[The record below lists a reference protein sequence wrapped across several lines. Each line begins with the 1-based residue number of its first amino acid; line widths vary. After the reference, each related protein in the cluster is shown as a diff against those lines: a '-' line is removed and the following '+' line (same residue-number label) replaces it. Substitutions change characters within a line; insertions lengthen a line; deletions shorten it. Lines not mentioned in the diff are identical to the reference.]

1 MTKFKQKLAE
11 DQSAKMKEEKDKN
24 GNSKLLSQE
33 IQYATMKK
41 ELSKTKQAIIVL
53 WVIMGLNFAV
63 ALFKIVIGTIANSG
77 SIIADG
83 YHSLSDGSGNIVG
96 IVGLSIAGRPIDNSH
111 PYGHKKF
118 ETISSMIIGMLLF
131 VVGSKVAINSITNI
145 IHPKTPEIS
154 TISFAVMICT
164 LVVNI
169 FVVWYERSQGLKLS
183 SDVLVSD
190 SEHTKSD
197 ILITCGVILTMI
209 LLRLGVPPVID
220 GCVSLL
226 ISVFIFKASFEIF
239 TEATKTL
246 TDSAVLSSQE
256 IHDATMSCEEVMA
269 CHKIRSRGRKDEV
282 YVDLHVLV
290 VPEMSVSEAH
300 ALQHKIE
307 KVLKSK
313 FGEQTSAII
322 HVEPYDKTFHKTE

>member
-1 MTKFKQKLAE
+1 MI
-11 DQSAKMKEEKDKN
+11 KET
-24 GNSKLLSQE
+24 GN
-33 IQYATMKK
+33 
-41 ELSKTKQAIIVL
+41 TKQAIWVL
-53 WVIMGLNFAV
+53 WIIMGLNFGV
-63 ALFKIVIGTIANSG
+63 AIFKIAIGTIANSG

-96 IVGLSIAGRPIDNSH
+96 IVGLSIAGRPIDNNH

-131 VVGSKVAINSITNI
+131 VVGSKVAFNSITNI

-154 TISFAVMICT
+154 MISFIVMIST
-164 LVVNI
+164 LIVNI
-169 FVVWYERSQGLKLS
+169 FVVIYERSQGIKLS

-197 ILITCGVILTMI
+197 VLITCGVIVTMI
-209 LLRLGVPPVID
+209 LLQMGVPPIID

-226 ISVFIFKASFEIF
+226 ISLFIFKASFEIF
-239 TEATKTL
+239 MEATKTL
-246 TDSAVLSSQE
+246 TDSAVLNSEE
-256 IHDATMSCEEVMA
+256 IYEVTMSCEEVKE

-282 YVDLHVLV
+282 FIDLHVLV
-290 VPEMSVSEAH
+290 TPDMKVSEAH

-307 KVLKSK
+307 NVLKSK
-313 FGEQTSAII
+313 FGSQTSTII
-322 HVEPYDKTFHKTE
+322 HLEPYESV

>member
-1 MTKFKQKLAE
+1 MN
-11 DQSAKMKEEKDKN
+11 KETRN
-24 GNSKLLSQE
+24 
-33 IQYATMKK
+33 
-41 ELSKTKQAIIVL
+41 TKQAIWVL
-53 WVIMGLNFAV
+53 WIIMGLNFGV
-63 ALFKIVIGTIANSG
+63 AIFKIAIGTIANSG

-96 IVGLSIAGRPIDNSH
+96 IVGLSIAGRPIDNNH

-131 VVGSKVAINSITNI
+131 VVGSKVAFNSITNI

-154 TISFAVMICT
+154 MISFVVMIST
-164 LVVNI
+164 LIVNI
-169 FVVWYERSQGLKLS
+169 FVVIYERSQGIKLS

-197 ILITCGVILTMI
+197 VLITCGVIVTMI
-209 LLRLGVPPVID
+209 LLQMGVPPIID

-226 ISVFIFKASFEIF
+226 ISLFIFKASFEIF
-239 TEATKTL
+239 MEATKTL
-246 TDSAVLSSQE
+246 TDSAVLNSEE
-256 IHDATMSCEEVMA
+256 IYEVTMSCEEVKE

-282 YVDLHVLV
+282 FIDLHVLV
-290 VPEMSVSEAH
+290 IPDMKVSEAH

-307 KVLKSK
+307 NVLKSK
-313 FGEQTSAII
+313 FGSQISAII
-322 HVEPYDKTFHKTE
+322 HVEPYYESV

>member
-1 MTKFKQKLAE
+1 MEKESRNTKK
-11 DQSAKMKEEKDKN
+11 
-24 GNSKLLSQE
+24 
-33 IQYATMKK
+33 
-41 ELSKTKQAIIVL
+41 AIWVL
-53 WVIMGLNFAV
+53 WIIMGLNFGV

-131 VVGSKVAINSITNI
+131 VVGSKVAYNAILNI
-145 IHPKTPEIS
+145 IHPKTPAISILSFVVMIS
-154 TISFAVMICT
+154 TLI
-164 LVVNI
+164 VNI
-169 FVVWYERSQGLKLS
+169 FVVIYERSQGLKLS

-197 ILITCGVILTMI
+197 VLITCGVILTMI
-209 LLRLGVPPVID
+209 LLRFGVPPIID
-220 GCVSLL
+220 GLVSLL
-226 ISVFIFKASFEIF
+226 ISGFIFKASYEIF

-246 TDSAVLSSQE
+246 TDSAVLSSEE
-256 IHDATMSCEEVMA
+256 IYEVTMSCEEVKE

-282 YVDLHVLV
+282 YIDLHVMV
-290 VPEMSVSEAH
+290 IPDMKVSEAH

-307 KVLKSK
+307 NVLKSK
-313 FGEQTSAII
+313 FGSQISTII
-322 HVEPYDKTFHKTE
+322 HVEPYYEAQ

>member
-1 MTKFKQKLAE
+1 M
-11 DQSAKMKEEKDKN
+11 SKET
-24 GNSKLLSQE
+24 GN
-33 IQYATMKK
+33 
-41 ELSKTKQAIIVL
+41 TKQAIWVL
-53 WVIMGLNFAV
+53 WIIMGLNFGV
-63 ALFKIVIGTIANSG
+63 AIFKIAIGTIANSG

-96 IVGLSIAGRPIDNSH
+96 IVGLSIAGRPIDNNH

-131 VVGSKVAINSITNI
+131 VVGSKVAFNSITNI

-154 TISFAVMICT
+154 IISFIVMIST
-164 LVVNI
+164 LIVNI
-169 FVVWYERSQGLKLS
+169 FVVIYERSQGIKLS

-197 ILITCGVILTMI
+197 VLITCGVIVTMI
-209 LLRLGVPPVID
+209 LLQMGVPPIID

-226 ISVFIFKASFEIF
+226 ISLFIFKASFEIF
-239 TEATKTL
+239 MEATKTL
-246 TDSAVLSSQE
+246 TDSAVLNSEE
-256 IHDATMSCEEVMA
+256 IYEVTMSCEEVKE

-282 YVDLHVLV
+282 FIDLHVLV
-290 VPEMSVSEAH
+290 IPDMKVSEAH

-307 KVLKSK
+307 NVLKSK
-313 FGEQTSAII
+313 FGSQISTII
-322 HVEPYDKTFHKTE
+322 HVEPYYESV

>member
-1 MTKFKQKLAE
+1 
-11 DQSAKMKEEKDKN
+11 
-24 GNSKLLSQE
+24 
-33 IQYATMKK
+33 MKK
-41 ELSKTKQAIIVL
+41 ESMNKESRNKKSGNTKQAIWVL
-53 WVIMGLNFAV
+53 WVIMGLNFGV
-63 ALFKIVIGTIANSG
+63 AIFKIVIGTIANSG

-96 IVGLSIAGRPIDNSH
+96 IVGLSIAGRPIDNNH

-131 VVGSKVAINSITNI
+131 VVGSKVAYNSILNI

-154 TISFAVMICT
+154 MLSFIVMICT
-164 LVVNI
+164 LIINI
-169 FVVWYERSQGLKLS
+169 FVVIYEHSQGIKLS

-197 ILITCGVILTMI
+197 VLITCGVIFTMF
-209 LLRLGVPPVID
+209 LLRIGVPPVID

-226 ISVFIFKASFEIF
+226 ISMFIFKASFEIF
-239 TEATKTL
+239 IEATNTL
-246 TDSAVLSSQE
+246 TDSAVLKSEE
-256 IHDATMSCEEVMA
+256 IYEAAMSCEEVKE

-282 YVDLHVLV
+282 FIDLHVLV
-290 VPEMSVSEAH
+290 IPDMKVSDAH

-307 KVLKSK
+307 NVLKSK
-313 FGEQTSAII
+313 FGSQTSAII
-322 HVEPYDKTFHKTE
+322 HVEPYDSVR

>member
-1 MTKFKQKLAE
+1 M
-11 DQSAKMKEEKDKN
+11 N
-24 GNSKLLSQE
+24 
-33 IQYATMKK
+33 K
-41 ELSKTKQAIIVL
+41 ELSNIKQAIWVL
-53 WVIMGLNFAV
+53 WIIMGLNFVV

-96 IVGLSIAGRPIDNSH
+96 IVGLSIADHPIDNSH

-131 VVGSKVAINSITNI
+131 VVGSKVAYNSIVNI
-145 IHPKTPEIS
+145 IHLKTPEIS
-154 TISFAVMICT
+154 IISFVVMIST
-164 LVVNI
+164 LIVNI
-169 FVVWYERSQGLKLS
+169 FIVLYERSQGEKLT

-197 ILITCGVILTMI
+197 ILITCGVIFAMI
-209 LLRLGVPPVID
+209 LLRLGVPPIID

-239 TEATKTL
+239 IEATKTL
-246 TDSAVLSSQE
+246 TDSAVLSSNE
-256 IHDATMSCEEVMA
+256 IYETTVSCEEVKA

-282 YVDLHVLV
+282 YIDLHVLV
-290 VPEMSVSEAH
+290 IPEMTVFEAH
-300 ALQHKIE
+300 ALQHNIE
-307 KVLKSK
+307 NTLKSK
-313 FGEQTSAII
+313 FGSRISVII
-322 HVEPYDKTFHKTE
+322 HVEPYYDPSDKNE